1 LIAQAVLLGL
11 LLAVT
16 AIVKSTNPDATW
28 KDLVAVPLVALLA
41 TPMILLTFATS
52 YYAVTTLLARL
63 LPIGQ
68 NPIVP
73 SVIATVLYLLH
84 FEFAHRTMGT
94 FAFPWVFR
102 VAGAFVVFGTSLF
115 GTRMLRRDARILAA
129 RALAERAADAPL
141 P

>member
-1 LIAQAVLLGL
+1 MPLRPQVAIWALELIAQAVLLGL

-41 TPMILLTFATS
+41 TPMI
-52 YYAVTTLLARL
+52 L